1 MGMSLKQMLSGE
13 AAQQPKPQGEDEPTQ
28 VLSLFGGAGGGAGRQ
43 AAPKE
48 EE

>member
-1 MGMSLKQMLSGE
+1 MSLKQMLAGE

-28 VLSLFGGAGGGAGRQ
+28 VLSLFGGGAGRQ

-48 EE
+48 EA